1 MLETH
6 VLGGD
11 LIYFLLSLDR
21 DFINFNDIISA
32 DIVYMMKVHFLRQGL
47 I

>member
-11 LIYFLLSLDR
+11 LIFLLSLDR
-21 DFINFNDIISA
+21 DFIYFNDIINA
-32 DIVYMMKVHFLRQGL
+32 DIVYMIKVHFLRQGL